1 MPTSHHQITTHV
13 GHNCPTYQTINKLL
27 FCNSDKSLLRFV
39 PQPTRPAATY
49 PHMEND
55 MSDATNEDLIQA
67 LKIAFCY
74 MPKAIEVNKYEY
86 GDRYQT
92 VLGHIQTVR
101 ETLLINEVDP
111 EEVYGEIN
119 PDTTPNS
126 SY

>member
-1 MPTSHHQITTHV
+1 
-13 GHNCPTYQTINKLL
+13 
-27 FCNSDKSLLRFV
+27 
-39 PQPTRPAATY
+39 
-49 PHMEND
+49 
-55 MSDATNEDLIQA
+55 MSDPTNDDLIHA

-92 VLGHIQTVR
+92 VLDHIQTVR

-119 PDTTPNS
+119 PDSTPNS

>member
-1 MPTSHHQITTHV
+1 MT
-13 GHNCPTYQTINKLL
+13 
-27 FCNSDKSLLRFV
+27 NS
-39 PQPTRPAATY
+39 
-49 PHMEND
+49 
-55 MSDATNEDLIQA
+55 TNEDLIQA

-92 VLGHIQTVR
+92 VLDHIQTVR
-101 ETLLINEVDP
+101 ETLLINEIDP

-119 PDTTPNS
+119 PDSTPNS

>member
-1 MPTSHHQITTHV
+1 M
-13 GHNCPTYQTINKLL
+13 
-27 FCNSDKSLLRFV
+27 
-39 PQPTRPAATY
+39 
-49 PHMEND
+49 ND
-55 MSDATNEDLIQA
+55 STNDDLIQA

-92 VLGHIQTVR
+92 VLDHIQTVK
-101 ETLLINEVDP
+101 EVLLINEVDP

-119 PDTTPNS
+119 PDSTPNS

>member
-1 MPTSHHQITTHV
+1 M
-13 GHNCPTYQTINKLL
+13 NNK
-27 FCNSDKSLLRFV
+27 
-39 PQPTRPAATY
+39 T
-49 PHMEND
+49 ND
-55 MSDATNEDLIQA
+55 ELIHA

-92 VLGHIQTVR
+92 VLDHVQTVR

-119 PDTTPNS
+119 PDSTPNS

>member
-1 MPTSHHQITTHV
+1 MT
-13 GHNCPTYQTINKLL
+13 
-27 FCNSDKSLLRFV
+27 
-39 PQPTRPAATY
+39 
-49 PHMEND
+49 
-55 MSDATNEDLIQA
+55 DATNDDLIQA

-74 MPKAIEVNKYEY
+74 MPKAIEVNKYDY

-92 VLGHIQTVR
+92 VLDHIQTVR

-119 PDTTPNS
+119 PDSTPNS